1 MVLYSVQLYN
11 KYKISSAHFVIAKS
25 YQEPVHGH
33 NFEFSLEI
41 TADRLDENQM
51 VVDFFDIDPLFKNLV
66 DEIDHRLLLPVL
78 NPELEINNDD
88 KQVEFHFRGKHYI
101 FPAEDVALLPIRNG
115 TVEELA
121 RYIAEKVKE
130 KIVLSKNDDHLVSL
144 TISVS
149 EYDWQA
155 ATCKIFFNE
164 RMNNT
169 F

>member
-33 NFEFSLEI
+33 NFEFSLKI
-41 TADRLDENQM
+41 TANRLDENQM
-51 VVDFFDIDPLFKNLV
+51 VIDFFDLDPLFKKLV
-66 DEIDHRLLLPVL
+66 NMMDHRLLLPVL
-78 NPELEINNDD
+78 NPELDISHDD

-121 RYIAEKVKE
+121 RYVASLVKE
-130 KIVLSKNDDHLVSL
+130 RVISREITDHLVSL
-144 TISVS
+144 TVTVS
-149 EYDWQA
+149 EYGWQA
-155 ATCKIFFNE
+155 AKCKMFFNE
-164 RMNNT
+164 
-169 F
+169 